1 MSVFN
6 NLYAEHYDDFYKQK
20 NYSSECD
27 LIEQAASCFLS
38 EKPKSLLDIG
48 CGTGGHTIELAS
60 RGYQLTGIDLSQCM
74 LDIAQAK
81 AERGQYAYKPLFRQG
96 DIRNFNTGQCYDAAI
111 MMFAVVGYLTD
122 NKDVLSGLRNIR
134 KHLKTGAML
143 VCDFWYG
150 VSVLTE
156 RPTDRIRVI
165 ELADKQ
171 ILRTASTCLD
181 STSHTAEVQ
190 IRVWSMAGNTI
201 IGTTDETHRM
211 RYFFAREFEF
221 YLEQA
226 GFELCQ
232 LSAFPTLDQPLDDQT
247 WNALAVARA
256 V

>member
-6 NLYAEHYDDFYKQK
+6 SFYAEHYDEFYKQK

-27 LIEQAASCFLS
+27 LIEQAASRFLS
-38 EKPKSLLDIG
+38 AKPHSLIDIG
-48 CGTGGHTIELAS
+48 CGTGGHAIELAS
-60 RGYQLTGIDLSQCM
+60 RGYQVTGIDLSQSM
-74 LDIAQAK
+74 LDIAQTKAAK
-81 AERGQYAYKPLFRQG
+81 ITPAYAPVFRQG
-96 DIRNFNTGQCYDAAI
+96 DIRNFDTGQTYDLAL
-111 MMFAVVGYLTD
+111 MMFAVVGYLTE
-122 NKDVLSGLRNIR
+122 NKDVLAGLRNIR
-134 KHLKTGAML
+134 RHLDTGALL

-156 RPTDRIRVI
+156 RPTDRVRVI
-165 ELADKQ
+165 EQADKQ
-171 ILRTASTCLD
+171 ILRTASTRLD
-181 STSHTAEVQ
+181 STSHTADVQ
-190 IRVWSMAGNTI
+190 IRVWSMAGSTI
-201 IGTTDETHRM
+201 LGATDETHRL

-232 LSAFPTLDQPLDDQT
+232 LSAFPTLDQHLNDQT